1 MVDFM
6 EKFEKIYR
14 ILYLI
19 KDNLKG
25 FKIFFDVD
33 NKISRVL
40 ILGFI
45 FSGVGFFVSVV
56 LYCIVMVFVVFFIVV
71 IVGVLI
77 GLVMVGFEM
86 LEVVDD
92 FDIVCINVFKVRVKV
107 FIVDEIKCNLREVYF
122 ERIKIIIEIF
132 LEGDLK

>member
-40 ILGFI
+40 VLGVILG
-45 FSGVGFFVSVV
+45 GVGFVVSFF
-56 LYCIVMVFVVFFIVV
+56 LYCVVRMFVVFVIVV
-71 IVGVLI
+71 IVGILI
-77 GLVMVGFEM
+77 GLVMVG
-86 LEVVDD
+86 L
-92 FDIVCINVFKVRVKV
+92 
-107 FIVDEIKCNLREVYF
+107 
-122 ERIKIIIEIF
+122 
-132 LEGDLK
+132 